1 MIKII
6 KGSYGLKVD
15 GVVTAMR
22 PGSDPFSLSEAREA
36 ELVAL
41 GVAEKVETAE
51 SDYAGKTMAELRTEA
66 AKRGVDVKQAKSKRE
81 VITALESG
89 TTKQDGGES
98 GQRRDR
104 HREQKQ
110 SDKFFHRKVS
120 FIRGFLGIGEVATL
134 VSHGRRRGSRSWT
147 CRIAS

>member
-1 MIKII
+1 MTTTCRISALLIRNKEGGSMIKII
-6 KGSYGLKVD
+6 KGSYGLKVN

-41 GVAEKVETAE
+41 GVAEKVETTGNG
-51 SDYAGKTMAELRTEA
+51 YAGKKMAELRTEA

-89 TTKQDGGES
+89 DAKQDNSENSES
-98 GQRRDR
+98 TD
-104 HREQKQ
+104 
-110 SDKFFHRKVS
+110 
-120 FIRGFLGIGEVATL
+120 
-134 VSHGRRRGSRSWT
+134 
-147 CRIAS
+147 

>member
-81 VITALESG
+81 VITALESSA
-89 TTKQDGGES
+89 TKQQGDSES
-98 GQRRDR
+98 SEGA
-104 HREQKQ
+104 E
-110 SDKFFHRKVS
+110 
-120 FIRGFLGIGEVATL
+120 
-134 VSHGRRRGSRSWT
+134 
-147 CRIAS
+147 

>member
-6 KGSYGLKVD
+6 KGSYGLKV
-15 GVVTAMR
+15 GGTVKAMG
-22 PGSDPFSLSEAREA
+22 PGSDPFTLSEAREA

-81 VITALESG
+81 VINALESSG
-89 TTKQDGGES
+89 TKQQDNGES
-98 GQRRDR
+98 A
-104 HREQKQ
+104 E
-110 SDKFFHRKVS
+110 SDE
-120 FIRGFLGIGEVATL
+120 GAE
-134 VSHGRRRGSRSWT
+134 
-147 CRIAS
+147 

>member
-51 SDYAGKTMAELRTEA
+51 SDT
-66 AKRGVDVKQAKSKRE
+66 QARQWQNF
-81 VITALESG
+81 A
-89 TTKQDGGES
+89 
-98 GQRRDR
+98 
-104 HREQKQ
+104 
-110 SDKFFHRKVS
+110 
-120 FIRGFLGIGEVATL
+120 
-134 VSHGRRRGSRSWT
+134 RRRQS
-147 CRIAS
+147 AA